1 VLEDTGHIVALGEW
15 VTNEACRQGRAWLD
29 EGLDF
34 GCIAVNISAV
44 EMQRGGTV
52 ARVQKAL
59 DTHSLPAHH
68 LELEITESGLM
79 QQGDHSEAFL
89 HSLRAM
95 GVQLAIDDF
104 GTGYSSLSHLKR
116 FPVSKLKIDRS
127 FIRDLMTDPTDAQLV
142 NAMVAMGRS
151 LGISVLAEGVETE
164 AQLQRLKSIGCDAV
178 QGYFLGRPEP
188 ATTARHWLR
197 RTSTTADPPACGV
210 WPEI

>member
-1 VLEDTGHIVALGEW
+1 
-15 VTNEACRQGRAWLD
+15 
-29 EGLDF
+29 
-34 GCIAVNISAV
+34 
-44 EMQRGGTV
+44 
-52 ARVQKAL
+52 
-59 DTHSLPAHH
+59 
-68 LELEITESGLM
+68 M

-116 FPVSKLKIDRS
+116 FPVGKLKIDRS

-151 LGISVLAEGVETE
+151 LGISVLAEGVETK
-164 AQLQRLKSIGCDAV
+164 AQLQRLRGIGCDAV

-188 ATTARHWLR
+188 AATARQWLLHA
-197 RTSTTADPPACGV
+197 TGMPDPHAAEV